1 MGGMGVGGLTT
12 IEALDKGDSSI
23 SGRVALKADS
33 AAGDMALV
41 RPSCERIDGLGGGKG
56 GNTLETTDSEGEG
69 GLVGRGVGGNECSDG
84 IMPGE
89 IGPEVEGGKSGRG
102 GDEESPG

>member
-41 RPSCERIDGLGGGKG
+41 RPSCERIDGLTK
-56 GNTLETTDSEGEG
+56 TYVMSTSLPVCFLASSTMALTVVKQPAAA
-69 GLVGRGVGGNECSDG
+69 L
-84 IMPGE
+84 
-89 IGPEVEGGKSGRG
+89 
-102 GDEESPG
+102 